1 MIEYA
6 VTDAVLL
13 AGQPEPEDW
22 QPLAERGYG
31 FVINLRSD
39 AERAT
44 VEEANATAAGLRYR
58 HLPLPAYEL
67 EPEHLVAFQQALAD
81 VGSDKLVLH
90 CRSASR
96 VALLWLL
103 HRVEN
108 EGRDR
113 AAAEAE
119 LRAAGYDETE
129 METFTFCADDYT
141 ERVTTS

>member
-6 VTDAVLL
+6 VTDTVLL
-13 AGQPEPEDW
+13 TGQPEPEDW
-22 QPLAERGYG
+22 QPLVARGYG

-39 AERAT
+39 AERAAT
-44 VEEANATAAGLRYR
+44 EEANATAAGLRYL

-67 EPEHLVAFQQALAD
+67 EPEHLATFKQALAD

-108 EGRDR
+108 EGVDR

-119 LRAAGYDETE
+119 LRAAGYDETA

-141 ERVTTS
+141 ERVAAS